1 MYYLILSVGFL
12 ISFKHLNVV
21 MSSSSTRRQR
31 EERDNEYVSNNT
43 QQQLHEQHEA
53 TIRSIDET
61 KGNIRRS
68 IEEVRRETP
77 RYSQTVT
84 DFQNETADASME
96 IADNFLESQ
105 KEVINSMQSAW
116 APMADRIGQVANYW
130 TTPPFFFSPQQ
141 IANIYARTV
150 GAMAEAY
157 VTSTRMATNMMFA
170 GLDATRSTTNYT
182 RQNAKEASRIT
193 SNTSRAFAQT
203 AKETVQVQEGEGEQ
217 RGRGE
222 GAGISG
228 GGGSSTLG
236 TGRGAAAA
244 AEGSTAGSFES
255 KVGGGAAA
263 EGSTAGAFESG
274 GGAAATTTTTRTTY
288 TSEGKTGTSGTGTGP
303 TTATTGTTGTVSLS
317 DTVSSLTEKN
327 RKKF

>member
-1 MYYLILSVGFL
+1 
-12 ISFKHLNVV
+12 
-21 MSSSSTRRQR
+21 MSSSSTRRQQQ
-31 EERDNEYVSNNT
+31 ERDNEYNT
-43 QQQLHEQHEA
+43 NAQQQLHEQHEA

-116 APMADRIGQVANYW
+116 APMAERIGQVANYW

-150 GAMAEAY
+150 GAIAEAY

-203 AKETVQVQEGEGEQ
+203 AKETVQVQGEEGGI
-217 RGRGE
+217 
-222 GAGISG
+222 GAG
-228 GGGSSTLG
+228 GSNSF
-236 TGRGAAAA
+236 GAGVGSAA
-244 AEGSTAGSFES
+244 SSFEPRR
-255 KVGGGAAA
+255 AD
-263 EGSTAGAFESG
+263 
-274 GGAAATTTTTRTTY
+274 TTTTTTT
-288 TSEGKTGTSGTGTGP
+288 SANEGKVASGGETGFATTAGTGGATE
-303 TTATTGTTGTVSLS
+303 TTTGSA
-317 DTVSSLTEKN
+317 EKT
-327 RKKF
+327 RKK